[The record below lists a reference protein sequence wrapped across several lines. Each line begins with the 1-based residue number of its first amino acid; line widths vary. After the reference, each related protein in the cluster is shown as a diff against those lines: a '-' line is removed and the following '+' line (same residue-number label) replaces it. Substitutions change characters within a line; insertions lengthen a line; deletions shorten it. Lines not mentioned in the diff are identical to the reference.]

1 MTWDEIMKIEN
12 PNEALL
18 AMEKKVETENLD
30 FTEMIE
36 MVEKYKKLHGVDIY
50 EMGYYPNGEQVITP
64 SRERD

>member
-1 MTWDEIMKIEN
+1 MTRDEIMKIEN

-18 AMEKKVETENLD
+18 AMEKKVETENLN

-36 MVEKYKKLHGVDIY
+36 MVEKYTKVHGITSD
-50 EMGYYPNGEQVITP
+50 EMAYYPNGEQVITP